1 MAFNKI
7 KYLEKI
13 VSVFV
18 ISAVVIV
25 ISTLLL
31 IGRFQKWFA
40 SSRVYY
46 SYLNSASGLEKGI
59 AIKLRG
65 VGFEIGKLEE
75 FSLTKNN
82 RVLIKISI
90 LDKYILK
97 VRKDSVLYIRKPT
110 IGFLGKVFLE
120 ISAGSPDTDEL
131 LKEAFIPSSLMFEG
145 KLLISMKKAKGGDV
159 ESDSDLNL
167 PAPIKNFLNRV
178 NYILDPD
185 RPYLKNFEEILF
197 RVKGILT
204 TVDKRGLLAAL
215 GSRAFHANIENITKS
230 VNDIANRQIREIMDK
245 VVSIMTTV
253 EATSNTV
260 IGVKLPRVMQNLE
273 NVLVRAESVLR
284 NLERSPIFGG
294 RGARASEGRENR
306 RNSGRRS
313 SVLLE

>member
-1 MAFNKI
+1 
-7 KYLEKI
+7 
-13 VSVFV
+13 
-18 ISAVVIV
+18 
-25 ISTLLL
+25 
-31 IGRFQKWFA
+31 
-40 SSRVYY
+40 
-46 SYLNSASGLEKGI
+46 
-59 AIKLRG
+59 
-65 VGFEIGKLEE
+65 
-75 FSLTKNN
+75 
-82 RVLIKISI
+82 
-90 LDKYILK
+90 
-97 VRKDSVLYIRKPT
+97 
-110 IGFLGKVFLE
+110 
-120 ISAGSPDTDEL
+120 
-131 LKEAFIPSSLMFEG
+131 MFEG